1 MYVRKVKKAGKTYLY
16 YYKSQRV
23 GDKVRSIYVGKVLE
37 KPKRLVQVTQPK
49 QEISYK
55 SLKNT
60 QVVNNLIEFDKL
72 LFEINKHI
80 AIKDLKNSIDVYNQ
94 MLELYSKLEIQ
105 YEDKQLI
112 FNKLT
117 DAYNEL
123 LNLSKEHKIEVP
135 EYWNFG
141 S

>member
-135 EYWNFG
+135 E
-141 S
+141 